1 MSDEILSV
9 ENLSTSFQTAEGT
22 LRVVKDVSFQM
33 GEEVLGIAGESG
45 SGKSVLMK
53 SLLSLLPENASVSC
67 REVRLVGTPIHT
79 LTDRDMQKY
88 RGGSAAMISQD
99 PMSALDPLRT
109 VGYHLQEVLRGHGIR
124 GKAALRRQAEDAL
137 RLVGISDPEKRLRQ
151 YPHEFSG
158 GMRQRVL
165 IAMALCCH
173 PRLLIA
179 DEPTTAL
186 DVTIQAQIL
195 RLLRELQQREH
206 MGVILI
212 THDLSVIASICTRV
226 LIMYGGRI
234 MEEGSAEDIFY
245 RPAHPYTRAL
255 LAAIPQAD
263 QTGRLKAIPG
273 VPLSFREKI
282 PGCPFAPRCDLAER
296 RCREC
301 IPDRLPVGENHW
313 VLCHLAECA
322 EKEVFRCGR

>member
-1 MSDEILSV
+1 MSGEVLSV
-9 ENLSTSFQTAEGT
+9 EHLSTSFQTAQGT

-33 GEEVLGIAGESG
+33 GEEVLGIVGESG

-53 SLLSLLPENASVSC
+53 SILSLLPTNASVNC
-67 REVRLVGTPIHT
+67 REVRLAGTPLHA
-79 LTDRDMQKY
+79 LTEQERQKC
-88 RGGSAAMISQD
+88 RGGSAAMIFQD
-99 PMSALDPLRT
+99 PMSALDPLHT
-109 VGYHLQEVLRGHGIR
+109 VGFHLQEVLRGR
-124 GKAALRRQAEDAL
+124 GVRGNANLRRQAEDAL

-165 IAMALCCH
+165 IAMALCCS

-195 RLLRELQQREH
+195 RLLKELQQEKH

-212 THDLSVIASICTRV
+212 THDLSVIASVCTRV
-226 LIMYGGRI
+226 LVMYGGRI
-234 MEEGSAEDIFY
+234 MEEGSVEDLFY

-255 LAAIPQAD
+255 LAAIPQVE
-263 QTGRLKAIPG
+263 QTGRLIAIPG
-273 VPLSFREKI
+273 TPLSFQEEE
-282 PGCPFAPRCDLAER
+282 PGCPFAPRCALAER
-296 RCREC
+296 CCRE
-301 IPDRLPVGENHW
+301 RLPKRGSVGENHW
-313 VLCHLAECA
+313 VLCHLAESF
-322 EKEVFRCGR
+322 EKGETLL

>member
-9 ENLSTSFQTAEGT
+9 ENLSTSFQTAKGT

-33 GEEVLGIAGESG
+33 GEGILGIVGESG

-53 SLLSLLPENASVSC
+53 SILSLLPENASVFC
-67 REVRLVGTPIHT
+67 REVRLAGAPVHA
-79 LTDRDMQKY
+79 LSDRDMQEY
-88 RGGSAAMISQD
+88 RGDSVAMISQD

-109 VGYHLQEVLRGHGIR
+109 VGYHLQEVLRGRGVR
-124 GKAALRRQAEDAL
+124 GKADLRRQAEDAL

-195 RLLRELQQREH
+195 RLLKELQQREH

-234 MEEGSAEDIFY
+234 MEEGSAEDVFY
-245 RPAHPYTRAL
+245 HPAHPYTKAL
-255 LAAIPQAD
+255 LTAIPQAD

-273 VPLSFREKI
+273 TPLSFQKET
-282 PGCPFAPRCDLAER
+282 PGCPFAPRCALVEKC
-296 RCREC
+296 CREC
-301 IPDRLPVGENHW
+301 LPKRLSVGKNHW
-313 VLCHLAECA
+313 VLCHLAELS
-322 EKEVFRCGR
+322 EKEAFCCGR